1 MNDYSTYKPS
11 IKERIAILIAIS
23 FSLELIGIL
32 FYDTKLGVL
41 IASLAYPISEIKYR
55 EIMVKKRRNKLRN
68 QFKDVLY
75 SMSSAF
81 ATGEHMVTAM
91 EKSICVLDDIY
102 GEGCDMAIELR
113 DMLNRVIEAGD
124 DEIELWRDFGRRSGV
139 EDIQDFADV
148 FASCRDAGGNLVRTV
163 DRAAEILSEKIGVE
177 SDIRVMASQKVT
189 EGRLVGIMP
198 VLMILFLRLTSPSYM
213 RVMYESLIGR
223 VIMTVSM
230 LITIAAFFVTEKVT
244 KIEV

>member
-11 IKERIAILIAIS
+11 IKERIAILIAIC

-32 FYDTKLGVL
+32 FYDTKLGVS
-41 IASLAYPISEIKYR
+41 IAPLAYPISEIKYR

-91 EKSICVLDDIY
+91 EKSIYVLDDIY
-102 GEGCDMAIELR
+102 GEGCDMAVELR

-223 VIMTVSM
+223 VLMTVSM